1 MVIFMILISACLCG
15 ENCKY
20 DGTNNLNE
28 HLKKLY
34 DEGKAV
40 LICPEVMGGLSTPR
54 NPSEISPNGRV
65 VMCDGTDVTE
75 NFINGAKKALDI
87 ANKVK
92 PGLIILKAKSPS
104 CGVGRVYDGSFSKTL
119 KDGNGICADLLIK
132 NGYKVITEND
142 DIIKHLDRAES
153 N

>member
-28 HLKKLY
+28 SLKKLY

-54 NPSEISPNGRV
+54 NPSEILPDGRV

-75 NFINGAKKALDI
+75 NFKKGAKMSLEI
-87 ANKVK
+87 ADKVK
-92 PGLIILKAKSPS
+92 PELIILKAKSPS
-104 CGVGRVYDGSFSKTL
+104 CGSGRVYDGSFSKTL
-119 KDGNGICADLLIK
+119 KDGNGITADLLIK
-132 NGYKVITEND
+132 KGYKVITEND
-142 DIIKHLDRAES
+142 DITKYLGE
-153 N
+153 

>member
-1 MVIFMILISACLCG
+1 MILISACLCG

-20 DGTNNLNE
+20 DGTNNLRE
-28 HLKKLY
+28 DIKRLY

-54 NPSEISPNGRV
+54 NPSEILPDGRV

-75 NFINGAKKALDI
+75 NFKLGAKKALDI
-87 ANKVK
+87 ADEIK
-92 PGLIILKAKSPS
+92 PDLIILKAKSPS
-104 CGVGRVYDGSFSKTL
+104 CGVGQVYDGTFSKTL
-119 KDGNGICADLLIK
+119 KCGNGIAADLLIK

-142 DIIKHLDRAES
+142 DIIKHLGE
-153 N
+153 

>member
-28 HLKKLY
+28 TLKKLY
-34 DEGKAV
+34 DEGKTV

-75 NFINGAKKALDI
+75 NFKLGAQKALDI
-87 ANKVK
+87 ANEVK

-119 KDGNGICADLLIK
+119 TDGNGITADLLIK

-142 DIIKHLDRAES
+142 DIKKHLGE
-153 N
+153 